1 MQIVIDIPDDF
12 HERVNKD
19 GCMSYTD
26 AEVVV
31 NAFYCG
37 NPLPKGHGRIV
48 DIDNAVKDFASFQE
62 SFCAFYASGYEP
74 TVDYIGEVLI
84 EADKEVDE

>member
-31 NAFYCG
+31 YAFYRG
-37 NPLPKGHGRIV
+37 KVLPKGHGALKDVDAIIAKHAMTKYDWRDCV
-48 DIDNAVKDFASFQE
+48 DIEDLRNA
-62 SFCAFYASGYEP
+62 P
-74 TVDYIGEVLI
+74 TII